1 MSNEKNNMNK
11 FEDPEIVSIFSWL
24 MVGRHFEE
32 EYGERILSEQS
43 EHDLNAED
51 TEKLIKSYQ
60 KEFNFEERLIGQR
73 EILSKNFKEG
83 EEDE

>member
-32 EYGERILSEQS
+32 EYGERILSEA
-43 EHDLNAED
+43 HDLNAED
-51 TEKLIKSYQ
+51 TEKLIESYQ